1 MSAKL
6 RTAAA
11 CGAAAVL
18 LTWCAPVAAQEG
30 IAGVATD
37 VGNRFINTNT
47 PLTNDPGVFEVVITH
62 RFSQA
67 VRDSGGSS
75 LWGLDGPAEIG
86 LGVEYV
92 PLKNVAVQIY
102 RSRSHADY
110 EFAAK
115 VTLFRPTKDF
125 PIGFGARGGVNWLS
139 GSDLIVE
146 SNGLQKQSSGFGQL
160 LVSATLLDRVTIATA
175 PTYVQRTPVQ
185 TNVWSVPV
193 MVQIKLTK
201 SVALKGEFITK
212 SKADLKSQT
221 GPPDPVTQI
230 PTFVDVAPVYQ
241 WSVMLEKSVYHH
253 RFGLY
258 IGNTVASTID
268 QMMGGD
274 FGAARTLDQDGN
286 SILVGGVTDRNI
298 HFGFNVVRS
307 FDFPPK

>member
-18 LTWCAPVAAQEG
+18 LTWCAPAAAQEG

-62 RFSQA
+62 RFVQA
-67 VRDSGGSS
+67 VKDGGGSN
-75 LWGLDGPAEIG
+75 LWGLDGSAEIG

-102 RSRSHADY
+102 RARSHADY

-115 VTLFRPTKDF
+115 VTLFRPTKEF
-125 PIGFGARGGVNWLS
+125 PVGFGARGGVNWLS
-139 GSDLIVE
+139 GSDLAG
-146 SNGLQKQSSGFGQL
+146 SGLQKQSSGFGQL
-160 LVSATLLDRVTIATA
+160 LVSATLLDRVTIAAA

-185 TNVWSVPV
+185 TDVWKVPV
-193 MVQIKLTK
+193 MAQIKLTK
-201 SVALKGEFITK
+201 SVALIGELVSK
-212 SKADLKSQT
+212 SKADLKGFDFGT
-221 GPPDPVTQI
+221 G
-230 PTFVDVAPVYQ
+230 TFVDVAPVYQ